1 MKNIRSLMRYATHYK
16 GYLWLAITAMLLQV
30 VIGFLIPF
38 IMIDIIDQAI
48 PDGNTPMLINRSLI
62 MVGLAL
68 LGAGTG
74 LVNNYASNYVGQ
86 HAIMNLREDLFTH
99 IQSLSFKN
107 VDELKKSRLI
117 TTATS
122 DIQRVQMFFVM
133 MLRIVVRAPLMVIV
147 GLVLSLRTSLLL
159 SQIFYVTMPL
169 LILSFI
175 VILVKAYPK
184 FKKVQG
190 ALDDINNVV
199 LENANAPQVVKS
211 FVSQDYEKERFK
223 QVNDTYKEV
232 NTAAES
238 ILAAAEPLI
247 IMIFNLGIALI
258 LVFAQFYLTQN
269 NPSFFVNGLPR
280 IGLIMAFSQYSQQIL
295 IGLMMFAMIL
305 IFVSRAEVSAQRIQE
320 VMLKNDYIY
329 TPDHPVMTP
338 AKGALRFED
347 VSFKYGSG
355 SAPAIEK
362 ISFSLEPGESLAI
375 VGSTGSGKT
384 SLTRLIPRL
393 YEASEGTIYL
403 DDVPV
408 QEYDMRTLRDQI
420 GYVTQTAHIF
430 SGSIGTNIAL
440 GKEAT
445 YESALQATKEASL
458 TPYIEKEEAGLN
470 SLTAAKGTNLS
481 GGQKQRVSIA
491 RALHKRP
498 KILILDDATSAVDTA
513 TEKAIIQSID
523 AIEPKPTLLLI
534 TQKIATAKRLDKI
547 LVLSNSGALDGVG
560 THEELLA
567 KSPVYQEIVA
577 SQGGQHANA

>member
-1 MKNIRSLMRYATHYK
+1 
-16 GYLWLAITAMLLQV
+16 V

-305 IFVSRAEVSAQRIQE
+305 IFVSRAEVSAADSR
-320 VMLKNDYIY
+320 
-329 TPDHPVMTP
+329 
-338 AKGALRFED
+338 
-347 VSFKYGSG
+347 S
-355 SAPAIEK
+355 
-362 ISFSLEPGESLAI
+362 
-375 VGSTGSGKT
+375 
-384 SLTRLIPRL
+384 
-393 YEASEGTIYL
+393 
-403 DDVPV
+403 
-408 QEYDMRTLRDQI
+408 
-420 GYVTQTAHIF
+420 
-430 SGSIGTNIAL
+430 
-440 GKEAT
+440 
-445 YESALQATKEASL
+445 
-458 TPYIEKEEAGLN
+458 
-470 SLTAAKGTNLS
+470 
-481 GGQKQRVSIA
+481 
-491 RALHKRP
+491 
-498 KILILDDATSAVDTA
+498 DA
-513 TEKAIIQSID
+513 
-523 AIEPKPTLLLI
+523 
-534 TQKIATAKRLDKI
+534 
-547 LVLSNSGALDGVG
+547 
-560 THEELLA
+560 
-567 KSPVYQEIVA
+567 
-577 SQGGQHANA
+577 